1 MAMPKLP
8 FDEMSAVCDDSKGN
22 LILAAR
28 NSRSKCLRAS
38 KPFPKID
45 FDGDEERALWEG
57 SANYVWRML
66 CFDFA
71 TSRPHCCM
79 PCTADWDIAVVFR
92 NREIRGDYAG
102 LGDGARQNAVREY
115 RESLDALI
123 KQAESVMS
131 VTAQAGVMQWGRALG
146 MV

>member
-8 FDEMSAVCDDSKGN
+8 FDTMAAVLNDNEGR
-22 LILAAR
+22 LIKAAR
-28 NSRSKCLRAS
+28 NSRTGCLRAS

-79 PCTADWDIAVVFR
+79 PCTADWDISAVYYA
-92 NREIRGDYAG
+92 REKRGVYA
-102 LGDGARQNAVREY
+102 DSTERREAEKKY
-115 RESLDALI
+115 LENLDAAI
-123 KQAESVMS
+123 KQAEAVMPI
-131 VTAQAGVMQWGRALG
+131 TAQAGAMRWGRALG